1 MNQIKENSSE
11 FSYQKFQAPKYFIFC
26 YYLMENKFSDIY
38 LMGNK
43 SSDMENK
50 LMNFY

>member
-1 MNQIKENSSE
+1 MSKSTGVASTSDIYLMGNKSSD
-11 FSYQKFQAPKYFIFC
+11 
-26 YYLMENKFSDIY
+26 MENKFSDIY